1 MADVA
6 WLIPLLPFIAFAI
19 NGLFGRTYLK
29 KQTGIVANAGVL
41 GALIVSVLLFVTQL
55 DHAEPETVSLWTWAA
70 SGDFSLD
77 IALRVDALTLV
88 MLLVV
93 TSVSFMVHVY
103 SIGYMDKDP
112 GFWRFFTYLPLFV
125 FAMIM
130 LVMANNLLVLFVFW
144 EAVGLCSYLLIGFW
158 FERQSASAAAI
169 KAFLVHRI
177 GDVGFLIGLILAWHV
192 FGTLD
197 YDEIF
202 SQVPAVAAAM
212 PGTLTLICLLLFVG
226 AMGKSAQFPLHVWLP
241 DAMEGPTPVSA
252 LIHAATM
259 VTAGV
264 YMVARFNP
272 LYVLSPDA
280 MIVVALVGAFTAL
293 FAATIGLAQND
304 IKRVLAYSTI
314 SQLGLMF
321 MALGVGAFTA
331 AIFHLATHAFFK
343 GLLFLGSGSVIH
355 GTDEEQDMQRMGGLF
370 GKMPVTGATYVIG
383 GLALSGIIPLAGF
396 WSKDELLGA
405 TLFSGQVGYLLFF
418 MGALASLLTAVY
430 TFRMIFLTFFGKT
443 RMEAERF
450 SHVHESPRVMTVPL
464 IVLAVGA
471 VFAGS
476 VGVPLEHGLIHGYLH
491 DTFLV
496 AEFAGLVH
504 EPSTVFLLALMAV
517 STLIAVL
524 GIFIAYGIYIRR
536 SPSPKSVAGSSQFV
550 HALLVNK
557 YYLDEFYD
565 TVLAGGTRGI
575 GRVFAWF
582 DLYVVDGIVNLV
594 GLVVSGIGG
603 GLRRMQTGRL
613 ENYAFSVALG
623 TALVLAFYIMM
634 VR

>member
-1 MADVA
+1 MINVA
-6 WLIPLLPFIAFAI
+6 WLVPLLPFIAFAI
-19 NGLFGRTYLK
+19 NGLFGRAYLK
-29 KQTGIVANAGVL
+29 KTTGLVANAGVL
-41 GALIVSVLLFVTQL
+41 GALVVTVLLFLAQGG
-55 DHAEPETVSLWTWAA
+55 HPEPETVTLWTWAA
-70 SGDFSLD
+70 SGDLTVNLD
-77 IALRVDALTLV
+77 LRVDALTLV

-103 SIGYMDKDP
+103 SIGYMAHDP

-158 FERQSASAAAI
+158 FERRSASAAAV
-169 KAFLVHRI
+169 KAFLTNRI
-177 GDVGFLIGLILAWHV
+177 GDVGFLIGLILVWHV

-202 SQVPAVAAAM
+202 AQAPAVASAM
-212 PGTLTLICLLLFVG
+212 PGMLTIICLTLFVG

-272 LYVLSPDA
+272 LYVFSADA

-304 IKRVLAYSTI
+304 IKRVLAYSTV

-370 GKMPVTGATYVIG
+370 GKMRVTGTTYIIG

-405 TLFSGQVGYLLFF
+405 TLLAGGAGYLLFA

-430 TFRMIFLTFFGKT
+430 TFRMIFLTFFGST
-443 RMEAERF
+443 RMEADRF
-450 SHVHESPRVMTVPL
+450 SHVHESPAVMTIPL
-464 IVLAVGA
+464 LILAVGA
-471 VFAGS
+471 LFAGF
-476 VGVPLEHGLIHGYLH
+476 VGVPPEHGLIHDYLH
-491 DTFLV
+491 DTFLA
-496 AEFAGLVH
+496 AEAAGLMH
-504 EPSTVFLLALMAV
+504 APSTAFVVTLMAI
-517 STLIAVL
+517 STVIAVFGILIAFSIYL
-524 GIFIAYGIYIRR
+524 RKRPAPETIGGAAPFI
-536 SPSPKSVAGSSQFV
+536 

-557 YYLDEFYD
+557 YYLDDLYD
-565 TVLAGGTRGI
+565 LVVAGGTRSI
-575 GRVFAWF
+575 GWLLAWF
-582 DLYVVDGIVNLV
+582 DLNVVDGLVNLV
-594 GLVVSGIGG
+594 GVVVSLAGN
-603 GLRRMQTGRL
+603 GLRRFQTGRL

-623 TALVLAFYIMM
+623 TALVLAFYIFM

>member
-1 MADVA
+1 MANVA
-6 WLIPLLPFIAFAI
+6 WLVPLLPFIAFAI
-19 NGLFGRTYLK
+19 NGAFGRKYLK
-29 KQTGIVANAGVL
+29 KHTGLIANAGVL
-41 GALIVSVLLFVTQL
+41 GALVVSVALFVTQL
-55 DHAEPETVSLWTWAA
+55 DHAAPESVVLWTWAV
-70 SGDFSLD
+70 SGDFALD

-103 SIGYMDKDP
+103 SIGYMDHDP

-158 FERQSASAAAI
+158 FERQSASAAAV
-169 KAFLVHRI
+169 KAFLTNRI
-177 GDVGFLIGLILAWHV
+177 GDVGFLIGLLLAWYV

-202 SQVPAVAAAM
+202 AQAPAIAAAT
-212 PGTLTLICLLLFVG
+212 PGMLTLICLMLFIG

-272 LYVLSPDA
+272 LYVLSANA
-280 MIVVALVGAFTAL
+280 MAVVAIVGAFTAL

-304 IKRVLAYSTI
+304 IKRVLAYSTV

-321 MALGVGAFTA
+321 MALGVGAFAA

-370 GKMPVTGATYVIG
+370 GKMPVTGSTYIIG
-383 GLALSGIIPLAGF
+383 GLASVRHH
-396 WSKDELLGA
+396 SLG
-405 TLFSGQVGYLLFF
+405 
-418 MGALASLLTAVY
+418 
-430 TFRMIFLTFFGKT
+430 RI
-443 RMEAERF
+443 
-450 SHVHESPRVMTVPL
+450 
-464 IVLAVGA
+464 
-471 VFAGS
+471 
-476 VGVPLEHGLIHGYLH
+476 LE
-491 DTFLV
+491 
-496 AEFAGLVH
+496 
-504 EPSTVFLLALMAV
+504 
-517 STLIAVL
+517 
-524 GIFIAYGIYIRR
+524 
-536 SPSPKSVAGSSQFV
+536 
-550 HALLVNK
+550 
-557 YYLDEFYD
+557 
-565 TVLAGGTRGI
+565 
-575 GRVFAWF
+575 
-582 DLYVVDGIVNLV
+582 
-594 GLVVSGIGG
+594 
-603 GLRRMQTGRL
+603 
-613 ENYAFSVALG
+613 
-623 TALVLAFYIMM
+623 
-634 VR
+634 

>member
-1 MADVA
+1 MTDVA
-6 WLIPLLPFIAFAI
+6 WLIPFLPFIAFAI
-19 NGLFGRTYLK
+19 NGLFGRAYLK
-29 KQTGIVANAGVL
+29 KRTGLIANAGVL
-41 GALIVSVLLFVTQL
+41 GALVVTVALFITHL
-55 DHAEPETVSLWTWAA
+55 DHAEPATVSLWTWAV
-70 SGDFSLD
+70 SGDFALD

-103 SIGYMDKDP
+103 SIGYMANDP

-130 LVMANNLLVLFVFW
+130 LVMATNLLVLFVFW

-169 KAFLVHRI
+169 KAFLTNRI

-202 SQVPAVAAAM
+202 AQAPAIAAAM
-212 PGTLTLICLLLFVG
+212 PGMLTLICLLLFVG

-272 LYVLSPDA
+272 LYVLTPNA
-280 MIVVALVGAFTAL
+280 MMVVALVGAFTAL

-304 IKRVLAYSTI
+304 IKRVLAFSTV

-355 GTDEEQDMQRMGGLF
+355 GTNEEQDMQRMGGLF
-370 GKMPVTGATYVIG
+370 GKMPVTGTTYIIG

-405 TLFSGQVGYLLFF
+405 TLLSGQLGYLLFF
-418 MGALASLLTAVY
+418 LGASASFLTAVY

-443 RMEAERF
+443 RMETERH
-450 SHVHESPRVMTVPL
+450 SHVHESPRVMTIPL
-464 IVLAVGA
+464 IILAVGA
-471 VFAGS
+471 IGAGI
-476 VGVPLEHGLIHGYLH
+476 VGIPPEHGLIHNYLH
-491 DTFLV
+491 DTFLS
-496 AEFAGLVH
+496 AELAGLVH
-504 EPSTVFLLALMAV
+504 KPSTAFVLALMGV
-517 STLIAVL
+517 STLIAVF
-524 GIFIAYGIYIRR
+524 GILIAYSIHIRR
-536 SPSPKSVAGSSQFV
+536 SPSPEAVAGATPFI

-557 YYLDEFYD
+557 YYLDDFYD
-565 TVLAGGTRGI
+565 TVLAGGTKGV
-575 GRVFAWF
+575 GWLFAWF
-582 DLYVVDGIVNLV
+582 DLNVVDGLVNLIGLIVNGV
-594 GLVVSGIGG
+594 GG

-613 ENYAFSVALG
+613 ENYAFSVVLG
-623 TALVLAFYIMM
+623 TALVLAFYIIM

>member
-29 KQTGIVANAGVL
+29 KQTGIVANTGVL

-158 FERQSASAAAI
+158 FERRSASAAAI
-169 KAFLVHRI
+169 KAFLVNRI

-405 TLFSGQVGYLLFF
+405 TLLSGQVGYLLFF

-443 RMEAERF
+443 RMESERF

-471 VFAGS
+471 VFAGF
-476 VGVPLEHGLIHGYLH
+476 VGVPPEHGLIHSYLH

-524 GIFIAYGIYIRR
+524 GIFIAYGIYMRR
-536 SPSPKSVAGSSQFV
+536 SPSPESVAGSAPFV

-594 GLVVSGIGG
+594 GLVVSSIGG

>member
-55 DHAEPETVSLWTWAA
+55 DHAEPETISLWTWAA

-158 FERQSASAAAI
+158 FERRSASAAAI
-169 KAFLVHRI
+169 KAFLVNRI

-405 TLFSGQVGYLLFF
+405 TLLSGQVGYLLFF

-471 VFAGS
+471 VFAGF
-476 VGVPLEHGLIHGYLH
+476 VGVPPEHGLIHNYLH

-504 EPSTVFLLALMAV
+504 EPSTVFVLAVMAV

-524 GIFIAYGIYIRR
+524 GIFIAYGIYMRR
-536 SPSPKSVAGSSQFV
+536 SPSPESVAESAPFV

-565 TVLAGGTRGI
+565 TVLAGGTRGT

>member
-6 WLIPLLPFIAFAI
+6 WLVPLLPFIAFAI
-19 NGLFGRTYLK
+19 NGVFGRKYLK
-29 KQTGIVANAGVL
+29 KHTGLIANAGVL
-41 GALIVSVLLFVTQL
+41 GALVVSVALFVTRL
-55 DHAEPETVSLWTWAA
+55 DHAEPESVVLWTWAV
-70 SGDFSLD
+70 SGDFALD

-103 SIGYMDKDP
+103 SIGYMDHDP

-169 KAFLVHRI
+169 KAFLTNRI
-177 GDVGFLIGLILAWHV
+177 GDVGFLIGLLLAWYV

-197 YDEIF
+197 YDGIF
-202 SQVPAVAAAM
+202 AQAPAVAAAK
-212 PGTLTLICLLLFVG
+212 PGMLTLICLMLFVG

-272 LYVLSPDA
+272 LYVLTPSA
-280 MIVVALVGAFTAL
+280 MAVVAIVGAFTAL

-304 IKRVLAYSTI
+304 IKRVLAYSTV

-370 GKMPVTGATYVIG
+370 GKMPVTGSTYIIG

-405 TLFSGQVGYLLFF
+405 TLLAGGSGYLLYAL
-418 MGALASLLTAVY
+418 GAMASFLTAVY

-443 RMEAERF
+443 RMESERF
-450 SHVHESPRVMTVPL
+450 SHVHESPRVMTISL

-471 VFAGS
+471 VFAGF
-476 VGVPLEHGLIHGYLH
+476 VGVPPEHGLIHNYLH
-491 DTFLV
+491 DTFLAAV
-496 AEFAGLVH
+496 LAGLVH
-504 EPSTVFLLALMAV
+504 KPSTTFVVGVMVV
-517 STLIAVL
+517 STLIAL
-524 GIFIAYGIYIRR
+524 CGILIAYSVYMRR
-536 SPSPKSVAGSSQFV
+536 TPAPEAIASKARPI

-557 YYLDEFYD
+557 YFLDEFYD
-565 TVLAGGTRGI
+565 TVLAGGTRGL
-575 GRVFAWF
+575 GWLFAWF
-582 DLYVVDGIVNLV
+582 DLNVVDGLVNLL
-594 GLVVSGIGG
+594 GLVVSGVGG
-603 GLRRMQTGRL
+603 GLRRMQTGRM
-613 ENYAFSVALG
+613 ENYAFSVVLG
-623 TALVLAFYIMM
+623 TALVLAFYIIM

>member
-1 MADVA
+1 MTEVA
-6 WLIPLLPFIAFAI
+6 WLIPLLPFAAFVV
-19 NGLFGRTYLK
+19 NGLFGRAYLK
-29 KQTGIVANAGVL
+29 KHTGLIANAGVL
-41 GALIVSVLLFVTQL
+41 GALVVTAALFISRL
-55 DHAEPETVSLWTWAA
+55 DHAEPETVALWTWAV
-70 SGDFSLD
+70 SGDFALD
-77 IALRVDALTLV
+77 VTLRVDALTLV

-103 SIGYMDKDP
+103 SIGYMAKDP

-130 LVMANNLLVLFVFW
+130 LVMANDLLVLFVFW

-169 KAFLVHRI
+169 KAFLTNRI
-177 GDVGFLIGLILAWHV
+177 GDVGFLIGLLLAWYV
-192 FGTLD
+192 FGTLN

-202 SQVPAVAAAM
+202 AQAPAVAATK
-212 PGTLTLICLLLFVG
+212 PGMLTLICLMLFVG

-272 LYVLSPDA
+272 LYVLTPTA
-280 MIVVALVGAFTAL
+280 MTVVALVGAFTAL

-304 IKRVLAYSTI
+304 IKRVLAFSTV

-321 MALGVGAFTA
+321 MALGVGAFAA

-370 GKMPVTGATYVIG
+370 GKMPVTGSTYIIG

-405 TLFSGQVGYLLFF
+405 TLLAGGIGYLLYAL
-418 MGALASLLTAVY
+418 GALASLLTAVY
-430 TFRMIFLTFFGKT
+430 TFRMIFLTFFGTT
-443 RMEAERF
+443 RMASDRF
-450 SHVHESPRVMTVPL
+450 AHVHESPRVMTVPL

-471 VFAGS
+471 ALAGF
-476 VGVPLEHGLIHGYLH
+476 VGVPPEHGLIHNYLH
-491 DTFLV
+491 DTFLA
-496 AEFAGLVH
+496 AELAGLVH
-504 EPSTVFLLALMAV
+504 KPSTAFVVTLMAV
-517 STLIAVL
+517 STLVAL
-524 GIFIAYGIYIRR
+524 FGILVAYGVYMRR
-536 SPSPKSVAGSSQFV
+536 APSPEAITGKVRPI
-550 HALLVNK
+550 HALLANK
-557 YYLDEFYD
+557 YYLDDFYD
-565 TVLAGGTRGI
+565 TILAGGTRAV
-575 GRVFAWF
+575 GRLFAWF
-582 DLYVVDGIVNLV
+582 DLNVVDGVVNLV
-594 GLVVSGIGG
+594 GLVISGVGG

-613 ENYAFSVALG
+613 ENYAFSVVLG
-623 TALVLAFYIMM
+623 TALVLAFYIFMM
-634 VR
+634 R

>member
-1 MADVA
+1 MTEAA
-6 WLIPLLPFIAFAI
+6 WLIPLMPLAAFAV
-19 NGLFGRTYLK
+19 NGLFGRAYLK
-29 KQTGIVANAGVL
+29 KRTGLIANAGVL
-41 GALIVSVLLFVTQL
+41 GALVVSVALFITQL
-55 DHAEPETVSLWTWAA
+55 DQAEPETVSLWTWAV
-70 SGDFSLD
+70 SGDFALD
-77 IALRVDALTLV
+77 VTLRVDALTLV

-103 SIGYMDKDP
+103 SLGYMKDDP

-169 KAFLVHRI
+169 KAFLTNRI
-177 GDVGFLIGLILAWHV
+177 GDVGFLIGLLLAWYV

-197 YDEIF
+197 YDGIF
-202 SQVPAVAAAM
+202 ALAPTIAATK
-212 PGTLTLICLLLFVG
+212 PGMLTLICLLLFVG

-272 LYVLSPDA
+272 LYVLTPSA
-280 MIVVALVGAFTAL
+280 MVVVALVGAFTAL

-304 IKRVLAYSTI
+304 IKRVLAFSTV

-321 MALGVGAFTA
+321 MALGVGAFAA

-370 GKMPVTGATYVIG
+370 GKMPITGSTYIVG

-405 TLFSGQVGYLLFF
+405 TLLAGGIGYLLYAL
-418 MGALASLLTAVY
+418 GALASLLTAVY

-443 RMEAERF
+443 RMESERYA
-450 SHVHESPRVMTVPL
+450 HVHESPRVMTVPL
-464 IVLAVGA
+464 IVLAAGA
-471 VFAGS
+471 ALAGF
-476 VGVPLEHGLIHGYLH
+476 VGVPPEHGLIHNYLH
-491 DTFLV
+491 DTFV
-496 AEFAGLVH
+496 AAELAGLVH
-504 EPSTVFLLALMAV
+504 KPSTTFVVTLMAV
-517 STLIAVL
+517 STLIAL
-524 GIFIAYGIYIRR
+524 FGILVAYGVYMRR
-536 SPSPKSVAGSSQFV
+536 TPSPEAVASSARPI
-550 HALLVNK
+550 HALLANK
-557 YYLDEFYD
+557 YYLDDFYD
-565 TVLAGGTRGI
+565 TILAGGTCAV
-575 GRVFAWF
+575 GRLLAWF
-582 DLYVVDGIVNLV
+582 DLNVVDGMVNLI
-594 GLVVSGIGG
+594 GLVVSGVGG
-603 GLRRMQTGRL
+603 GLRRMQTGRI
-613 ENYAFSVALG
+613 ENYAFSVVLG
-623 TALVLAFYIMM
+623 TALVLAFYIFMM
-634 VR
+634 R